1 MSMVPVPT
9 LTSAANNPPPNT
21 LTRTGSS
28 ALGKDEFLKI
38 LVAQLANQDP
48 TQPQDSSQFVA
59 ELAQFSSLESQ
70 QNTVSSLNSLMLGQA
85 TANQTAATA
94 FIGKDVEYH
103 NGSLAWDGKT
113 PVVAS
118 ATLGAAA
125 AKVTVSIADGGGNVV
140 RTIDVGA
147 SSAGDLPVGWDGRD
161 DKGNVVPPGKYTFQ
175 PTAYDAAGK
184 AVAIN
189 LNTEGTVTGVAFQ
202 GGVPLL
208 RIGTELVKMSDVTS
222 INERNTP

>member
-1 MSMVPVPT
+1 MSTLIPS
-9 LTSAANNPPPNT
+9 LTSAADGPTPNT

-70 QNTVSSLNSLMLGQA
+70 QNTVSDLNALMIGQA
-85 TANQTAATA
+85 TANQTGATA
-94 FIGKDVEYH
+94 FIGKRVEYH
-103 NGSLAWDGKT
+103 GSNVAWDGKT

-118 ATLGAAA
+118 ASLGAAA
-125 AKVTVSIADGGGNVV
+125 AKVAVTVTDATGNVV
-140 RTIDVGA
+140 RTIQLGA
-147 SSAGDLPVGWDGRD
+147 KNAGDLSVGWDGAD
-161 DKGNVVPPGKYTFQ
+161 DKGKALPVGAYTLQ
-175 PTAYDAAGK
+175 PTAYDAGGR
-184 AVAIN
+184 AVPIN
-189 LNTEGTVTGVAFQ
+189 LNTEGTVSGVVFQ